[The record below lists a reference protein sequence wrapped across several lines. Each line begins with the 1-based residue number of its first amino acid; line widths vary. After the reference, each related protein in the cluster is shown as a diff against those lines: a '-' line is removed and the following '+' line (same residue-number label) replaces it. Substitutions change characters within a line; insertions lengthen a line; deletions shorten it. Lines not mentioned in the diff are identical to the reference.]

1 MTLHRLQ
8 LFASIAKRLNISQ
21 VSRELRISQPSIS
34 QQLKLLQQQF
44 GVALFQRNGRGLILT
59 KWGEAFRDDV
69 EAILA
74 QVERLTRKYASPQ
87 ADPKAMPL
95 YLGGSYGPSVS
106 LLPSLMTRFKK
117 VHSSVEL
124 YLRTGTSA
132 EIQDLVL
139 SSEIELAL
147 ITNPYP
153 SPILSMDLCRR
164 ETVVA
169 FAAANHPLAKRKRLE
184 PHQLVSS
191 PLIIRSGR
199 GRQNTGEALL
209 NRLRDRGLKPT
220 VFMRCESADS
230 VKAAVSTGAGIG
242 ILYRD
247 VVKSGVTNGT
257 FKVLNLKGMD
267 LTAWSYI
274 VYSKEK
280 PLSQNAQNFLALLRA
295 ARKHDREGLPQSR
308 SLLAY
313 GS

>member
-21 VSRELRISQPSIS
+21 VSRELHISQPSIS
-34 QQLKLLQQQF
+34 QQLKLLQQDF

-59 KWGEAFRDDV
+59 KRGEAFREDV

-74 QVERLTRKYASPQ
+74 QVERLTRKYASTQ
-87 ADPKAMPL
+87 ADPKTMPL
-95 YLGGSYGPSVS
+95 YLGGSYGPSIS
-106 LLPSLMTRFKK
+106 LLPSLMTRFKN

-124 YLRTGTSA
+124 HLSTGTSA

-139 SSEIELAL
+139 SSQIELAL

-153 SPILSMDLCRR
+153 SPMLSMELCRK
-164 ETVVA
+164 EIAVA
-169 FAAANHPLAKRKRLE
+169 FAATDHPLAKRKRLE
-184 PHQLVSS
+184 PQQLVTS

-199 GRQNTGEALL
+199 GGQNTGEAFL
-209 NRLRDRGLKPT
+209 NRLRERGLKPN

-242 ILYRD
+242 ILYQD
-247 VVKSGVTNGT
+247 VLKPGVINGT

-274 VYSKEK
+274 VYSKGK
-280 PLSQNAQNFLALLRA
+280 TLSQNAQNFLALLRA
-295 ARKHDREGLPQSR
+295 ARKNDLPMKDSLRAAQS
-308 SLLAY
+308 
-313 GS
+313 